1 MKLEEK
7 IFSQG
12 IFELCSLEN
21 SKLNPMF
28 DAQIYENLSVF
39 TLQGEEDSYG
49 KPGTLY
55 HYLNYCV
62 TNSGQKMLKRWIDE
76 PLRSKSHIIDR
87 QKSIS
92 FLLRNDR
99 VVCDLHY
106 KLEGFKNLEKRIGD
120 IYHWK
125 QNQKETERYLLTQD
139 INFDKDYDEDK
150 NPAVVR
156 LK

>member
-1 MKLEEK
+1 M
-7 IFSQG
+7 
-12 IFELCSLEN
+12 
-21 SKLNPMF
+21 
-28 DAQIYENLSVF
+28 F

-92 FLLRNDR
+92 FLLKNDR

-125 QNQKETERYLLTQD
+125 QNKKETERYLLTRD